1 MTDLETAA
9 HEMNASIAAKGL
21 KLIYCTAGKRALKF
35 WKRPYAG
42 ANCGY
47 GISKA
52 VARSYGVPA

>member
-9 HEMNASIAAKGL
+9 AEMNARIEAAGIKM
-21 KLIYCTAGKRALKF
+21 IWCTAGKRALKF
-35 WKRPYAG
+35 WKKSYAWE
-42 ANCGY
+42 NCSY